1 MFVDTRGKYDVAG
14 GRYLTRG
21 ALEKMLFDP
30 RRGQLAI
37 FETTLGLALARKR
50 QPTGRM
56 LADVLRRSFA
66 ESKSADIFGDAN
78 DPRVVIGNYVKLYKE
93 LYEGMSSQL
102 ATAGYIPNE
111 ESRTRGDQQLSS
123 MYTIPGAQNMANLYY
138 NLRRNDPRYSTYA
151 FDIMGPGIPSFSSF
165 MGGDGAVVSAD
176 DQQTNQNTGN
186 AFDYW
191 MNLLDQ

>member
-1 MFVDTRGKYDVAG
+1 
-14 GRYLTRG
+14 
-21 ALEKMLFDP
+21 MLFDP

-56 LADVLRRSFA
+56 LADVLKRSFA
-66 ESKSADIFGDAN
+66 ESKTSDIFGQAN

-102 ATAGYIPNE
+102 SSAGYIPNE
-111 ESRTRGDQQLSS
+111 ESRTNQYQKLSS

-138 NLRRNDPRYSTYA
+138 NLRRNDPQYSTYA
-151 FDIMGPGIPSFSSF
+151 FDIPGPGIPSFSSF
-165 MGGDGAVVSAD
+165 MGGDTAVVGAD
-176 DQQTNQNTGN
+176 DQQTNNSIGN
-186 AFDYW
+186 VFDHW
-191 MNLLDQ
+191 AERIRTW